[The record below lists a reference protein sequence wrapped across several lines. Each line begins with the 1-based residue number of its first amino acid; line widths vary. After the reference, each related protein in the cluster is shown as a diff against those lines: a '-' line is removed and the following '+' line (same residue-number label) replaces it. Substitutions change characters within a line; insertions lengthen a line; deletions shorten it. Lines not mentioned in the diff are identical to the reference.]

1 MRSGFAHMRI
11 RISKQELNDLAVA
24 WFAVSLAFSIIL
36 LRSQNALLSPYLL
49 VGLFLNFVVAG
60 IAVGF
65 GFVFHELAHKITA
78 EYYGCAAEFRAA
90 RKMLWFGVLF
100 SFFGFVFIAPG
111 AVVISGHLG
120 RNRNGKISLAGPLA
134 NIVIALMFLAIVKL
148 IVIPSQM
155 LSLIASYGFRINS
168 WLALF
173 NMIPFFV
180 LDGKKIFDWNK
191 WVWGF
196 FALISVILVFFIS

>member
-1 MRSGFAHMRI
+1 MRI
-11 RISKQELNDLAVA
+11 KISKQELNDLAVA

-36 LRSQNALLSPYLL
+36 LRSQNTLLSPYLIA
-49 VGLFLNFVVAG
+49 GLFLNFVVSG

-78 EYYGCAAEFRAA
+78 EYYGCTAEFRAA
-90 RKMLWFGVLF
+90 RKMLWFAVLF

-134 NIVIALMFLAIVKL
+134 NIIIALMFFAIMKL
-148 IVIPSQM
+148 VIIHSQM
-155 LSLIASYGFRINS
+155 FSLIASYGFRINS

-173 NMIPFFV
+173 NMIPFFI
-180 LDGKKIFDWNK
+180 LDGRKVFDWNK
-191 WVWGF
+191 WMWGL
-196 FALISVILVFFIS
+196 FALISVVLVFFIS